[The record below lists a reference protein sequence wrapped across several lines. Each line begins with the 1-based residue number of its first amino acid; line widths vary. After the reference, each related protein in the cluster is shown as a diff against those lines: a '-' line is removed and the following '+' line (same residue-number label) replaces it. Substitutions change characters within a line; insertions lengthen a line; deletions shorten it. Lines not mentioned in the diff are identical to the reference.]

1 MRKQYDFKK
10 YAILYVDDEE
20 MALKYFEKS
29 YASEFR
35 FYTAGSSTAGLK
47 ILQDHGDE
55 IAILISDQRMPG
67 EKGVQLL
74 ECARMMYPRIVRI
87 LITAYADFGV
97 TVDAVNLG
105 SIFRYLSK
113 PIQVEDVRT
122 TLHHAMDFFMLQQE
136 RDDLLKEKLSTLQNL
151 LITDRIMS
159 LGVISAGINQSLKNA
174 LPALAAFIN
183 LTPDRLCQQ
192 PLDLTKLSNPS
203 FWHDFHG
210 QVVKQ
215 SENIAKLIGSL
226 MLPQKEN
233 AEFASEPIL
242 KRVIESNES
251 QFQEQ
256 NVTLKFDIIG
266 PLPSLH
272 SNAEVFNRMM
282 SFLLK
287 AESSLTPAGGTVSVI
302 ARSRDAGL
310 QMDFTTTVGSLSPEL
325 LGKVFNPFMMTT
337 ESSDT
342 AALSLMGGFFLA
354 YHLGGTI
361 TTLHGTEGQVIELTL
376 PTRDVTPAT
385 GPESVREFINHVLM
399 NDILWERLLPNR

>member
-1 MRKQYDFKK
+1 MQKQDDRKK

-35 FYTAGSSTAGLK
+35 FYTASNSPAGLK
-47 ILQDHGDE
+47 ILEEHGDE

-74 ECARMMYPRIVRI
+74 ERARLMHPRIVRI
-87 LITAYADFGV
+87 LITAYADFSV

-122 TLHHAMDFFMLQQE
+122 TLHRAMDFFTLQQE

-159 LGVISAGINQSLKNA
+159 LGVISAGISQSLKNA
-174 LPALAAFIN
+174 LPALTSFIN
-183 LTPDRLCQQ
+183 LTPDRLNQQ
-192 PLDLTKLSNPS
+192 QLDLTKLSSPS
-203 FWHDFHG
+203 FWRDFHE

-215 SENIAKLIGSL
+215 SENIAKLIASL

-233 AEFASEPIL
+233 AEFASEPVL
-242 KRVIESNES
+242 KSAIVSNES

-272 SNAEVFNRMM
+272 GNAAVFSQMM
-282 SFLLK
+282 SLFLK
-287 AESSLTPAGGTVSVI
+287 AESALTPAGGAVSII
-302 ARSRDAGL
+302 AKSTDEGL
-310 QMDFTTTVGSLSPEL
+310 QLNFTATVGDLTPEL
-325 LGKVFNPFMMTT
+325 LGKVFDPFIITT

-342 AALSLMGGFFLA
+342 AALTLMGGFFLA
-354 YHLGGTI
+354 YHLGGRISTK
-361 TTLHGTEGQVIELTL
+361 HDSEGQVIELTL
-376 PTRDVTPAT
+376 PVHDATPAT
-385 GPESVREFINHVLM
+385 GPESVYEFITSVLM
-399 NDILWERLLPNR
+399 NDTLWERLLPKR